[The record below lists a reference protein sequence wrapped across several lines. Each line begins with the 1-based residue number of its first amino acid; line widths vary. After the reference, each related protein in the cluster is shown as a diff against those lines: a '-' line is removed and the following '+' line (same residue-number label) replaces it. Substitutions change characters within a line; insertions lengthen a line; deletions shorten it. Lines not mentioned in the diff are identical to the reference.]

1 MEEHDVKPVSAPE
14 TAPVQPE
21 TKTIEHEGHY
31 FTYSPRVAKSYRFS
45 KACAMADDEPKRF
58 YRALS
63 DLLLGRDDEYAD
75 ILGGSVD
82 ALMDLCMAIL
92 EDVGAKKS

>member
-21 TKTIEHEGHY
+21 TKTIEHEDHY

-45 KACAMADDEPKRF
+45 KACAMAGDERIRTLF
-58 YRALS
+58 YE
-63 DLLLGRDDEYAD
+63 LLTELMRLGR
-75 ILGGSVD
+75 LQ
-82 ALMDLCMAIL
+82 
-92 EDVGAKKS
+92 GAR